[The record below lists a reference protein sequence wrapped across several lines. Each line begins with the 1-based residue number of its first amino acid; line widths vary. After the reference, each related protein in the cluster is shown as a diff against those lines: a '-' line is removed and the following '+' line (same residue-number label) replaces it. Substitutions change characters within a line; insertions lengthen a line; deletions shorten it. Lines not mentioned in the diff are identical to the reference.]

1 MVTARSQQ
9 APRCIAA
16 GVLWGIATSETAP
29 VFQALP
35 LERAGSVAVIRCRVI
50 KRSAKLTAKFRMED
64 KKLASLVQKSARISD
79 ALSKSLGGEAV
90 LNDRER
96 LAMVYFSVSLDHR
109 EAILLL
115 VQRGAYTS
123 ATALQRPLL
132 EAFVTGSWL
141 DSAATE
147 QQLQDIMSLK
157 LSPPKFETMAQRLRK
172 THAFGSWFEVFRKHY
187 EILGD
192 YAHGHRR
199 LLSRWISPRGIEPSY
214 SAGQMAE
221 VLRHSDL
228 IGLMAA
234 IHRETLSKRP
244 TEHLLPFLEDLL
256 KNPLYEKK
264 IPPAQ

>member
-1 MVTARSQQ
+1 MQ
-9 APRCIAA
+9 
-16 GVLWGIATSETAP
+16 
-29 VFQALP
+29 
-35 LERAGSVAVIRCRVI
+35 
-50 KRSAKLTAKFRMED
+50 D
-64 KKLASLVQKSARISD
+64 KELASFVERSARISD

-96 LAMVYFSVSLDHR
+96 LAMVYFCVSLDHR

-141 DSAATE
+141 DSSATE

-199 LLSRWISPRGIEPSY
+199 QLSRWISSHGIEPRFSVE
-214 SAGQMAE
+214 QMAE
-221 VLRHSDL
+221 VLRHTDL

-234 IHRETLSKRP
+234 IHREHISKRP
-244 TEHLLPFLEDLL
+244 TEHLQTIVEELL
-256 KNPLYEKK
+256 KVPLYEEKT
-264 IPPAQ
+264 PPAQ